1 MMNLDLLF
9 TSANLFVL
17 PFWALIILLPNWNV
31 TRRIIGS
38 PIPFMLLAAL
48 YLYLLSGAID
58 PETAKALS
66 NPKLADITSA
76 FGNLQVTA
84 AGWVH
89 FLVMDLFVGRWI
101 YLEGQGTG
109 VWTAHSLVLCLFVG
123 PLGLLS
129 HFITVGVRQLLSTK
143 TSEVVSET

>member
-66 NPKLADITSA
+66 NPKLADLASA

-101 YLEGQGTG
+101 YFDHTPISLGPVYAGASRCHESISRMHEETRFCGKTG
-109 VWTAHSLVLCLFVG
+109 F
-123 PLGLLS
+123 LG
-129 HFITVGVRQLLSTK
+129 
-143 TSEVVSET
+143 